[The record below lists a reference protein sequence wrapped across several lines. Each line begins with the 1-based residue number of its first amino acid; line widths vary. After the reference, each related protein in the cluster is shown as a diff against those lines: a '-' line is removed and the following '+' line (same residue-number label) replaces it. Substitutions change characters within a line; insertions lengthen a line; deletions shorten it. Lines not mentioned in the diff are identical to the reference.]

1 VIYALASIGEYSQEE
16 LKTILPIFLQKLT
29 DPKIFFNDDEI
40 NIHLQNLR
48 TRIFEQLDKQ
58 IQQTPDDQAIQ
69 DRRNNLLEDPK
80 YIKQMLDGLI
90 EILPNI
96 SVQILETLDILIS
109 KKPNTNLTQFV
120 PYLVEKL
127 KGEKQAELEKEL
139 LKKISKRAEIKI
151 QANQLPDL
159 VLMLKDN
166 KRHVDRSNTN
176 AEFIIASIAHIKDV
190 EQPWVCIAETLLEN
204 FQKDKYYSYDFPMVC
219 EALGEICKR
228 EEVDFKPI
236 LLALLERMVIN
247 GCIYKENIFSALASI
262 SEREDMDS
270 SLILPVL
277 SNILQLEKI
286 SDDEKKAAI
295 IASGKIAKNK
305 KSVYEPIVKILVKI
319 IHEDNDRSEN
329 SEAAAES
336 LLLISERE
344 EVNFLVIIPAL
355 FTILDKKLYSL
366 ADKTADR
373 IVFLVSNLQNQA
385 HKQYFIN
392 VLLPSEISKNSK
404 GENPILLI
412 SILER
417 VRHESALRFYLKYGE
432 PKLPDDVVRL
442 VRSY

>member
-1 VIYALASIGEYSQEE
+1 MHS
-16 LKTILPIFLQKLT
+16 
-29 DPKIFFNDDEI
+29 
-40 NIHLQNLR
+40 HM
-48 TRIFEQLDKQ
+48 
-58 IQQTPDDQAIQ
+58 QAI
-69 DRRNNLLEDPK
+69 L
-80 YIKQMLDGLI
+80 
-90 EILPNI
+90 
-96 SVQILETLDILIS
+96 
-109 KKPNTNLTQFV
+109 
-120 PYLVEKL
+120 
-127 KGEKQAELEKEL
+127 
-139 LKKISKRAEIKI
+139 
-151 QANQLPDL
+151 
-159 VLMLKDN
+159 
-166 KRHVDRSNTN
+166 
-176 AEFIIASIAHIKDV
+176 
-190 EQPWVCIAETLLEN
+190 
-204 FQKDKYYSYDFPMVC
+204 
-219 EALGEICKR
+219 
-228 EEVDFKPI
+228 
-236 LLALLERMVIN
+236 
-247 GCIYKENIFSALASI
+247 
-262 SEREDMDS
+262 DS

-277 SNILQLEKI
+277 SNMLQLEKL
-286 SDDEKKAAI
+286 SDEEKKTAI

-305 KSVYEPIVKILVKI
+305 KSVYEPIVNILIKI
-319 IHEDNDRSEN
+319 IHEDKYRSEK
-329 SEAAAES
+329 SQAAAES